1 MNQRHIHDDGYSFQD
16 PLINNLNNKKVFE
29 AKKQNFSNEDRQY
42 NNNNNNNIRNESDT
56 TRCVNNISIENND
69 LIGNLEEFGISQ
81 YEARAYLTMIGKGSL
96 SASEIAYY
104 SHLPRTKIY
113 LTLKKLEKKGLS
125 VISQQKP
132 LICSA
137 INPTEAFEEIVL
149 TQEQRLMNMKKVIE
163 KLQKINDKSN
173 YLKGL
178 EEKRYFI
185 LDPKSTFQ
193 KLTTLVENS
202 RTSIIAILDVWGLRL
217 ISQCKSFIN

>member
-1 MNQRHIHDDGYSFQD
+1 MKISMNQRHIHDDSSFQD
-16 PLINNLNNKKVFE
+16 INIKNNNKKAFGSR
-29 AKKQNFSNEDRQY
+29 KQYFSNHDSL
-42 NNNNNNNIRNESDT
+42 NNNT
-56 TRCVNNISIENND
+56 TRCVNNINIENND
-69 LIGNLEEFGISQ
+69 LIGNLEEFGLSQ

-137 INPTEAFEEIVL
+137 INPTEAFEEIVII
-149 TQEQRLMNMKKVIE
+149 QEQKLRNMKRVVE
-163 KLQKINDKSN
+163 KLQKISDESN
-173 YLKGL
+173 SLKGL

-185 LDPKSTFQ
+185 LDPKSTLQ
-193 KLTTLVENS
+193 KFS
-202 RTSIIAILDVWGLRL
+202 YMKIL
-217 ISQCKSFIN
+217 IYQ